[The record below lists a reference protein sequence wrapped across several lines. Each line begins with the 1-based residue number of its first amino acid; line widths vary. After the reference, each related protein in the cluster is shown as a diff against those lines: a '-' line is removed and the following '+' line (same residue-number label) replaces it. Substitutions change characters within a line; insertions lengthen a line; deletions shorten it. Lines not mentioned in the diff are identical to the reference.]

1 MSIHPRIRQM
11 DTVLPAE
18 AMLAKSSPHVV
29 DEKIDEEYASAPE
42 WTFPD
47 GGLRAWSIV
56 LGCFLFTCTCMYV
69 EPVKPGRQLT
79 DHRGFSL
86 VWGALQDY
94 YHTHMF
100 PDASLSTISLVGGV
114 QNFVRRSKVH
124 SLLDLLSPRLWAF
137 RRTLPAALVI
147 DSTSS

>member
-1 MSIHPRIRQM
+1 MDVPRWRLESLVYR
-11 DTVLPAE
+11 TRLLPLH
-18 AMLAKSSPHVV
+18 MYLHVCGTGQTP
-29 DEKIDEEYASAPE
+29 A
-42 WTFPD
+42 
-47 GGLRAWSIV
+47 
-56 LGCFLFTCTCMYV
+56 
-69 EPVKPGRQLT
+69 QLT

-124 SLLDLLSPRLWAF
+124 LLLDLLSPRLWGF